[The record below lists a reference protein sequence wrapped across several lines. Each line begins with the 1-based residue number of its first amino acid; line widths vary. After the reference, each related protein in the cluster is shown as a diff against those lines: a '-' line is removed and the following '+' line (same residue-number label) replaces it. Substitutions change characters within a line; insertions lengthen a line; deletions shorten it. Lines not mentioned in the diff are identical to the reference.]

1 MNNKFLSQI
10 NVILYPMKNKMSKLK
25 MIIFACMIIIPGI
38 LLAQPGGFDDDVT
51 DNPVPFDGGVT
62 LLIAA
67 GLGYGI
73 KKVRDQRKAVQD

>member
-1 MNNKFLSQI
+1 MNNKFFSQI

>member
-1 MNNKFLSQI
+1 MNNKVKMLKT
-10 NVILYPMKNKMSKLK
+10 IL
-25 MIIFACMIIIPGI
+25 FACLIIVPGI
-38 LLAQPGGFDDDVT
+38 LFAQGGFDDDVL

-73 KKVRDQRKAVQD
+73 KKAREQRRAEQK

>member
-1 MNNKFLSQI
+1 MNNKFFSQI

-67 GLGYGI
+67 GLTYGI